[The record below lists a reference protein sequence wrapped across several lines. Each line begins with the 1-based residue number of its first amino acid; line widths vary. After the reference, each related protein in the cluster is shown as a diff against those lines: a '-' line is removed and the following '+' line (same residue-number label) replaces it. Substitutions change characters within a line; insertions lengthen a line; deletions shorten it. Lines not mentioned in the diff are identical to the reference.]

1 MRRLVYLSPV
11 PWASYAQRPHH
22 FVRWFRARTRGEVL
36 WVDPYP
42 TRLPTAADWRRVG
55 RADAPVDIVVPDWLH
70 VVRPRALP
78 IEPLPG
84 STFINRP
91 LWCNTLER
99 VSDFLAAG
107 AAVIC
112 IGKPSALALD
122 VLHGAAGVP
131 AVYDAMDDFPAFYS
145 GLSKVSMSRR
155 EGTIL
160 AQVSRVLVSS
170 TALAGRFAAQDIE
183 ATLALN
189 ACATESLPPVAALP
203 ARPAKEVIG
212 YVGTM
217 GAWFDWELVTKIA
230 EQNPQAQVRLIGPLY
245 LPPPGALPANV
256 LLMPACD
263 HAAAIRAMTEFSVG
277 LIPFRL
283 TPLTASVDPIKYY
296 EYRALGLP
304 VASTRFGEMAL
315 RGQNDGVLLIGV
327 EDALS
332 NLVKVASHLAPTHA
346 QMAEFRTKNSWEARF
361 DAAGIIGGL

>member
-1 MRRLVYLSPV
+1 M
-11 PWASYAQRPHH
+11 
-22 FVRWFRARTRGEVL
+22 RWFRARTRGEVL

-55 RADAPVDIVVPDWLH
+55 RADEPVDIVVPDWLRL
-70 VVRPRALP
+70 VRPRALP

-99 VSDFLAAG
+99 ASDFLAAG
-107 AAVIC
+107 DAVIC

-122 VLHGAAGVP
+122 VLRGAAGVP

-145 GLSKVSMSRR
+145 GLSKVSMRRR

-189 ACATESLPPVAALP
+189 ACATDTLPPVAALP
-203 ARPAKEVIG
+203 PRPAKEVIG
-212 YVGTM
+212 YVGTI
-217 GAWFDWELVTKIA
+217 GAWFDWELVTRIA
-230 EQNPQAQVRLIGPLY
+230 KENPQAQLRLIGPLY

-256 LLMPACD
+256 SLVPACD

-315 RGQNDGVLLIGV
+315 RGQNDGVLLIGA
-327 EDALS
+327 EDELS
-332 NLVKVASHLAPTHA
+332 NLVRVASHLVPTHA
-346 QMAEFRTKNSWEARF
+346 QQLEFRTKNSWEARF